1 MSDEALAALS
11 LDEEVT
17 CPICEAK
24 LLMSALNRH
33 IDMGCPPPPSSKP
46 GATAP
51 ATASKPAPAAAPAAA
66 TTAAPSTKGKK
77 KGRAIDISD
86 AFGGGATSAR
96 SPKGPPAKQSP
107 IPPMADVTPAEAFP
121 SLSSQA
127 TKAPQPQ
134 PPKPQPP
141 KPQPPLPTP
150 QTAEELRIDPA
161 DGNAY
166 TRADFIAEYGGT
178 REWELAKP
186 AAATAP
192 PAVPQAAEELRID
205 PADGNAYTRADFI
218 AEYGSTR
225 EWELAKPAAATAP
238 PAVPAAPK
246 PGVWGGGAPSL
257 AAISAAGTKTG
268 SAPATVA
275 AGPARPPAL
284 TASEAAAALDAARRR
299 FSQLTLEELYQER
312 LFHAPGPRPPRA
324 RSFELQETVNG
335 KRLNSLSGL
344 ALHELILS
352 PAEQELALLYCGR
365 VKDLGDEGALMGR
378 TYTAPRKWR
387 RGNGR
392 VTVQMGCCYNYA
404 TDKDGHPP
412 GILPR
417 EPVCGLPPFLEDLLD
432 RMVGRGIFNA
442 RTRPDSCI
450 INFYSVGD
458 CIPPHIDHLDFARPF
473 VTLSLLSEQSI
484 LFGANIE
491 IVSEGEFTAP
501 FSCPLPVGSVLV
513 LDGNGA
519 NVAKHCVPS
528 VSSDRVSITFRKIG
542 SRIKMTPFRGPHG
555 ST

>member
-24 LLMSALNRH
+24 LPMSALNRH

-166 TRADFIAEYGGT
+166 TRADFIAEYG
-178 REWELAKP
+178 
-186 AAATAP
+186 
-192 PAVPQAAEELRID
+192 
-205 PADGNAYTRADFI
+205 
-218 AEYGSTR
+218 STR

-257 AAISAAGTKTG
+257 AAVSAAGTKTG